1 MDRKQ
6 RSREGGIG
14 GMDKDRIREGF
25 VACLSAYRAY
35 RSDPAY
41 RPYQPTPQSTYPTR
55 CRCRLSLPLHRSVK
69 E

>member
-6 RSREGGIG
+6 RIRIG